1 MAAILAEGAHRFQPG
16 LLGAADGGV
25 LYVDEVNLLADHLVD
40 VLLDAA
46 ASGVNRVERDG
57 VSHVHPSRFVLVGSM
72 NPEEGELR
80 PQLLDR
86 FGLSVRVST
95 PSDPDA
101 RVEAVRRRIAF
112 DADPAGFVSEWSA
125 AEEDLASRLRVARP
139 VPLEAGL
146 ERAVAELC
154 VAAGAEGLRADL
166 VICRA
171 AAALAGWRAKPAA
184 GEEEIVAVA
193 PFALAHRRRTPFGA
207 SAPDPAELDD
217 LVSDALG
224 AARPSPG
231 GTTGGPEAKHEA
243 GGRDS
248 GPERAGAD
256 GGSPEPTAPSA
267 PPPPNGAEPPQ
278 TTADPSVIKSLFDAR
293 RAGGSDRAGRGRSK
307 EPAGEGR
314 GRLVGTEPVSL
325 GARGPFAPGATVVAT
340 VVRTSGARPLRIEAG
355 DLRLSRSERRG
366 DNVIVL
372 AVDTSG
378 SMGVTER
385 VAAARDAVLS
395 LVADAYQRRDRVA
408 LVTYRDRSAQ
418 VVLRPTSST
427 EVALARLG
435 DIATGGRTPLSAG
448 IDAARALALGDRRA
462 GSHPVVVVVT
472 DGRATWARDGREP
485 RKGGGVRR
493 HRAAQWREEGHR
505 RTGAVHRSS
514 PGPPSASTRPATTS
528 RTESA
533 VSAICRFNVPSASR
547 NTRPAPDDGWTPRPT
562 SSLTTMVGR
571 AADLRATSPSR
582 SPIASPP
589 PAPRSANPASHVP
602 TESSSTPP
610 VIEESTEPR
619 SAARLTS
626 TVAQSAG
633 RRARCRSTRSA
644 QSKSPSGADPV
655 AT

>member
-1 MAAILAEGAHRFQPG
+1 MSALVGLDDLVLALVLAAVDPALGGVLLRGDKGSAKTTAARGLASLLPDGAPFVEIPLGATEDRVVGSVDVAAILAEGAHRFQPG

-325 GARGPFAPGATVVAT
+325 GARGAFAPGATVVAT

-448 IDAARALALGDRRA
+448 IDAARALALEDRRA

-472 DGRATWARDGREP
+472 DGRATWAPDGRDP
-485 RKGGGVRR
+485 V
-493 HRAAQWREEGHR
+493 
-505 RTGAVHRSS
+505 V
-514 PGPPSASTRPATTS
+514 SAL
-528 RTESA
+528 ESA
-533 VSAICRFNVPSASR
+533 RACRVSGLDALVVDCEA
-547 NTRPAPDDGWTPRPT
+547 TPRPLGVARALAEAMGARYVAMG
-562 SSLTTMVGR
+562 SPVDGGAVSGGR
-571 AADLRATSPSR
+571 LAEAIWDS
-582 SPIASPP
+582 I
-589 PAPRSANPASHVP
+589 
-602 TESSSTPP
+602 
-610 VIEESTEPR
+610 
-619 SAARLTS
+619 
-626 TVAQSAG
+626 G
-633 RRARCRSTRSA
+633 
-644 QSKSPSGADPV
+644 
-655 AT
+655 